1 MSVSRRALLSVTD
14 KTGVVEFARG
24 LQGLGWELVSTGA
37 TARALQEAG
46 LPVIPVQELTGFPE
60 LLDGRVKTLHPAV
73 HAAILARPRAEDA
86 AELERFGIQPIDLV
100 ACNLYRFEEAARA
113 SFSWDELVEH
123 VDVGGVALLRAAAK
137 NASRVAVL
145 TEPSQYPEALAFL
158 RERGEVPEE
167 VRRRWAALAFLH
179 TAYYDALIAQVLS
192 ARTGLETFP
201 DRLVRAWR
209 KVRELRYGENPHQ
222 RAAVY
227 RDPLGSEGSLA
238 AVESLGGKELSYNN
252 LLDAH
257 AAWALVCE
265 FTEPAAVVVKHTNPC
280 GCATHPTL
288 AGAVAG
294 ALRGDPTSAFG
305 GIVACNRPV
314 DHNSAAALKETFLEV
329 VVAPGFEPEA
339 LEVLRKKRNLRLL
352 TPKGAGLQVELRSLQ
367 GGMLV
372 QEPDRAGWD
381 PEQLRVVTRRAPT
394 EEQWRS
400 LRFAWTVCKH
410 TKSNAIVLARGTE
423 VVGVGAGQMSRVD
436 SVRMA
441 VWKAGDRAQ
450 GAVLASDAF
459 FPFPDGVEEAAR
471 AGVVALVQPGGS
483 VRDEE
488 VVSAADRA
496 GCAMVFTGVRHFRH

>member
-1 MSVSRRALLSVTD
+1 MARRALLSVTD

-24 LQGLGWELVSTGA
+24 LVELGWELVSTGG
-37 TARALQEAG
+37 TARVLQEAG

-73 HAAILARPRAEDA
+73 HAAILARPSPEDRQ
-86 AELERFGIQPIDLV
+86 ELERWGIQPIHLV
-100 ACNLYRFEEAARA
+100 ACNLYRFEDAAQR
-113 SFSWDELVEH
+113 SLGWDELAEH
-123 VDVGGVALLRAAAK
+123 VDIGGVTLLRAAAK

-145 TEPSQYPEALAFL
+145 TEPSQYPEALALL

-179 TAYYDALIAQVLS
+179 TAYYDAVIAQVLCGR
-192 ARTGLETFP
+192 AGL
-201 DRLVRAWR
+201 DRFQDRVVRAWR

-227 RDPLGSEGSLA
+227 RDPLGPEGSLA
-238 AVESLGGKELSYNN
+238 AVDPMAGKELSYNN

-257 AAWALVCE
+257 AAWALACE
-265 FTEPAAVVVKHTNPC
+265 FAEPAAVVVKHTNPC
-280 GCATHPTL
+280 GCATAPSL
-288 AGAVAG
+288 AEAVAG

-314 DHNSAAALKETFLEV
+314 DPDAAAALREIFLEV

-339 LEVLRKKRNLRLL
+339 LEVLKKKRNLRLL
-352 TPKGAGLQVELRSLQ
+352 SPTSDGTDLELRTVP
-367 GGMLV
+367 GGVLV

-381 PEQLRVVTRRAPT
+381 PQRLRVVTRRSPT
-394 EEQWRS
+394 EEEWRS
-400 LRFAWTVCKH
+400 LQFAWTVCKH
-410 TKSNAIVLARGTE
+410 VKSNAIVLARGTE

-441 VWKAGDRAQ
+441 VWKAGQRAR

-488 VVSAADRA
+488 VVAAADRA